1 MARRRRRSRAVL
13 LVAALAGVVA
23 AGVWVGRTWLPQW
36 RSRPIEPAPQTP
48 AAATAEG
55 PAETRKIQATL
66 FYVSADGMRLAAV
79 QREIPYG
86 EGAAEQARQILRE
99 LLQPPPPPYKSAIPA
114 GTRLREVFLSG
125 RGEAFVDLSREIG
138 IGHVGGSLTEAFTV
152 YAIVNTLT
160 TNLPAVTGVQILVEG
175 QEVDTL
181 AGHIDTRHPL
191 RKNLR
196 WVQKPE
202 TP

>member
-1 MARRRRRSRAVL
+1 MARRRRRARAVL
-13 LVAALAGVVA
+13 LVIALAVLAA
-23 AGVWVGRTWLPQW
+23 AGVWAGRVWLPRW
-36 RSRPIEPAPQTP
+36 RSQPAEAVPQTAAPPPPSP
-48 AAATAEG
+48 ADA
-55 PAETRKIQATL
+55 RKIQATL
-66 FYVSADGMRLAAV
+66 FYVSADGMRLVAV

-86 EGAAEQARQILRE
+86 EGAAAQARWILQE
-99 LLQPPPPPYKSAIPA
+99 LLQPAPSPYVSAIPA

-125 RGEAFVDLSREIG
+125 RGEAFVDLSREISA
-138 IGHVGGSLTEAFTV
+138 GHVGGSLTEAFTV
-152 YAIVNTLT
+152 YAIVDTLT

>member
-1 MARRRRRSRAVL
+1 MARRRRRTRAVL
-13 LVAALAGVVA
+13 LVAALAVVVA

-36 RSRPIEPAPQTP
+36 RSLPIETAPQSP

-86 EGAAEQARQILRE
+86 EGAAEQARHILRE
-99 LLQPPPPPYKSAIPA
+99 LLQPAPPPYLSAIPA
-114 GTRLREVFLSG
+114 GTRLREVFLTG

-138 IGHVGGSLTEAFTV
+138 SGHLGGSLTEAFTV

>member
-1 MARRRRRSRAVL
+1 MARRHRARVVL
-13 LVAALAGVVA
+13 VVAALAALVA
-23 AGVWVGRTWLPQW
+23 FGVWAGLVW
-36 RSRPIEPAPQTP
+36 RPRWQPATPGEAVQQTT
-48 AAATAEG
+48 AAAPG
-55 PAETRKIQATL
+55 PAVARRIQATL
-66 FYVSADGMRLAAV
+66 FYVSADGMRLVAV
-79 QREIPYG
+79 QREIAYG
-86 EGAAEQARQILRE
+86 EGPAEQARQIVQA
-99 LLQPPPPPYKSAIPA
+99 LLAPAPSPYVSAIPP

-138 IGHVGGSLTEAFTV
+138 TGHVGGSLTEAFTV

-160 TNLPAVTGVQILVEG
+160 TNLPAVARVQLLVEG
-175 QEVDTL
+175 REVDTL

>member
-1 MARRRRRSRAVL
+1 MARRRRSR
-13 LVAALAGVVA
+13 LVPVVTALALAGALA
-23 AGVWVGRTWLPQW
+23 AGVWATWVWLPRW
-36 RSRPIEPAPQTP
+36 RSQAEQAAPQAAAPAPGQ
-48 AAATAEG
+48 AE
-55 PAETRKIQATL
+55 ARKIQATL

-79 QREIPYG
+79 QREVSYG
-86 EGAAEQARQILRE
+86 EGPAEQARQILLE
-99 LLQPPPPPYKSAIPA
+99 LLKPAPAPYVSAIPA

-125 RGEAFVDLSREIG
+125 RGDAFVDLSREIG
-138 IGHVGGSLTEAFTV
+138 AEHVGGSLTEAFTV

-160 TNLPAVTGVQILVEG
+160 TNLPAVLGVQLLVEG

>member
-1 MARRRRRSRAVL
+1 MGRRRRARLVSAVT
-13 LVAALAGVVA
+13 VVALAGVVA
-23 AGVWVGRTWLPQW
+23 AAVWAGMVWLPRW
-36 RSRPIEPAPQTP
+36 RSQPEPAAPQASAAP
-48 AAATAEG
+48 AGQT
-55 PAETRKIQATL
+55 ETRKIQATL
-66 FYVSADGMRLAAV
+66 FYVSADGMRLVAV
-79 QREIPYG
+79 QREVPYG
-86 EGAAEQARQILRE
+86 EGPAEQARQILQE
-99 LLQPPPPPYKSAIPA
+99 LLKPAPSPYVSAIPA

-138 IGHVGGSLTEAFTV
+138 TGHLGGSLTEAFTV

-160 TNLPAVTGVQILVEG
+160 TDLPAVIGVQLLVEG

>member
-1 MARRRRRSRAVL
+1 MARRRRRRARAVL
-13 LVAALAGVVA
+13 LVTALAVIVA
-23 AGVWVGRTWLPQW
+23 AVVWASRTWLPQW
-36 RSRPIEPAPQTP
+36 RSQPIESAPQT
-48 AAATAEG
+48 AAAAPG
-55 PAETRKIQATL
+55 PVETRKIQATL

-99 LLQPPPPPYKSAIPA
+99 LLQPPPSPYKSAIPA
-114 GTRLREVFLSG
+114 GTRLREVFFSG